1 MSGNPPS
8 VDAPVSG
15 STWAQRWRPDRSTL
29 VLLHRYVGL
38 VIAGFLLMAGTT
50 GSLLAWNHE
59 LEAWAAPTLWRV
71 DRPHADA
78 PRLDPL
84 LLRDR
89 VQALHPDTFVARV
102 PLKARPDEPVVFKL
116 YALPDPSTGA
126 VPELAND
133 EVFVNPYSGK
143 VLGQRKWGDIKQGAT
158 NLMPFIYRLHHTL
171 LLGDMGS
178 LVLGVIALLWTVD
191 CFVGAWLTFPAPQ
204 RKPRARARAG
214 GAQPVQP
221 KKSWLSRWRTSW
233 TLRWRGSSSY
243 RRHLDVH
250 RVAGLWPWAMLLVMA
265 WSAVAFNLREV
276 HDPVMKIFF
285 AHQQDKDLP
294 MLDMPRMSPRL
305 DWQAARERGRKLMAQ
320 QAAHDDFEVI
330 EEDALTYDPRNGVYS
345 YRVRSTRD
353 AASRWG
359 VTQLSFDG
367 DTGALLKVWLPTG
380 AASGDTIR
388 TWITTLH
395 MAGTWGWPLQVLVSV
410 IGLAVAA
417 LSVTGVVIWWKKLEG
432 RRKLAQKRRGKE
444 VRASG

>member
-8 VDAPVSG
+8 VDAPVTG
-15 STWAQRWRPDRSTL
+15 PTWTRRWRPDRSTL

-38 VIAGFLLMAGTT
+38 VIAGFLLMAGVT

-84 LLRDR
+84 LLRGR
-89 VQALHPDTFVARV
+89 VQALHPDTFVARA
-102 PLKARPDEPVVFKL
+102 PLNARPDEPVVFKL
-116 YALPDPSTGA
+116 YALPAPSTGA

-133 EVFVNPYSGK
+133 EVFVDPYSGK
-143 VLGQRKWGDIKQGAT
+143 VLGQRKWGDITQGVT

-171 LLGDMGS
+171 LLGDVGS

-191 CFVGAWLTFPAPQ
+191 CFVGAWLTFPASQ

-214 GAQPVQP
+214 GAQPLQP
-221 KKSWLSRWRTSW
+221 QKGWLSRWRTSW

-276 HDPVMKIFF
+276 HDPVMKTFF

-294 MLDMPRMSPRL
+294 MLDMPRMSPSL
-305 DWQAARERGRKLMAQ
+305 DWQAARERGRELMAQ
-320 QAAHDDFEVI
+320 QAAHDGFEVL
-330 EEDALTYDPRNGVYS
+330 EEDSLTYDPRNGVYS

-367 DTGALLKVWLPTG
+367 DTEALLKVWLPTG

-432 RRKLAQKRRGKE
+432 RRKLAQKRRGE
-444 VRASG
+444 SLRQI